1 MPPPG
6 FKIIDN
12 AVSEEAWEE
21 IRSYLGL
28 DTRKENL
35 GIDIT
40 SSEVMNSNT
49 CTKNRDST
57 STGTSHHHN
66 DVPWESTPVPQN
78 RSVAQFGFRYDYE
91 EDIVIPQS
99 KVIAS
104 TRDCG
109 TSTGNNSSC
118 SEENMNRNDTDTDT
132 DTDAASKDE
141 DVPDIPEI
149 FNRLLIRPMGKF
161 QFQFVKEEKETLE
174 SEMQS
179 DSDSIEFTQC
189 IINVY
194 RPCDHGNAVND
205 VVKSSAGTC
214 TTDAGVNCSFNSGSH
229 IPWHVDDLKFGPTIV
244 VYTFGDDDN
253 HPIRPLH
260 MRSSLNS
267 VQFNS
272 EEQINKD
279 ADVQVHVPVGIVDRE
294 DDRYQNAG
302 GGTKVNL
309 DSGRS
314 SDTEYCYYT
323 SHPRHCSCYILS
335 GEARYDWEHS
345 VPTGSGWRVSITFR
359 TFHSD

>member
-6 FKIIDN
+6 FKIIHN

-35 GIDIT
+35 GIDII
-40 SSEVMNSNT
+40 SEGMNSNT

-78 RSVAQFGFRYDYE
+78 RSVAQFGFRYDYK
-91 EDIVIPQS
+91 EDIVIAPS
-99 KVIAS
+99 KSIAS
-104 TRDCG
+104 TRG
-109 TSTGNNSSC
+109 TCTGNNSSC
-118 SEENMNRNDTDTDT
+118 SKEKMNRN

-161 QFQFVKEEKETLE
+161 QFQFQFVKEEKETLE
-174 SEMQS
+174 SEMGTCSRSTTAQS
-179 DSDSIEFTQC
+179 DVDSIEFTQC

-214 TTDAGVNCSFNSGSH
+214 TDAGVNFNSGSH

-279 ADVQVHVPVGIVDRE
+279 ADVQVHIPVGVDR
-294 DDRYQNAG
+294 DRDKNAG